1 MFQIFHEKPRHTLG
15 IFLVVTLIASL
26 YLLYTVR
33 LTLDENDGHVGALL
47 DDTWIHVR
55 FADHLAQGKGLSYND
70 STLTTGATSPIWV
83 LMLAA
88 IYVVTNPSVMQQ
100 VDIAIGLGAIWY
112 VLSVIAITG
121 FGWWATRKSWIGLAA
136 GILTALTGRYMWM
149 GLSGME
155 ATAFTTFCIMTLWSH
170 LEDSQRNRAFSQ
182 RTAILA
188 ATTSLVRPEAY
199 LLCLLIGL
207 DAFVLIPLREKTAFT
222 DMLKKIRRAWTSM
235 VSYLILA
242 SAYPI
247 ACLLIDH
254 YPLPNTFRAKS
265 FLGKTWPDLPREFF
279 WTPLRDH
286 GWGLVILA
294 GIGTGWL
301 LWQSRKKGG
310 PAFLWPLWPI
320 LFVLAV
326 LFLGPE
332 RHITNHGRYVSP
344 AIPFHALIAV
354 IGLDAILQF
363 LRHPRLKSLRLDQ
376 PATQTLLSAVSVLI
390 LGIFIF
396 NRGFYNADQV
406 SNDVGQLRKMHVAV
420 GDWFKT
426 HTTPDQVI
434 ALNDIGAIAHIS
446 NRQILDLEG
455 LVSPEVIEATKGTE
469 RLTCENNLQLARLML
484 KEPPF
489 LLALFPGWYP
499 CLTSW
504 PGALQPFTVFSIT
517 GPTVLGGGEMIIY
530 WPMWENWPMLVAAPN
545 DALPVH
551 ANFQDGVELLSY
563 RAEKTAEGLKITLW
577 WQAHEQPDED
587 YHIFVH
593 LVAADGTQISQHD
606 SQPQN
611 DQFHM
616 TWWRSGDIIR
626 DVHIIPLTDTS
637 ILRQSDL
644 SLRVGVYQYPEGRR
658 LLRTDA
664 QPDNADFIQIPLVL
678 THQIIG

>member
-1 MFQIFHEKPRHTLG
+1 MFQIFLEKPKRTLG
-15 IFLVVTLIASL
+15 IFLVVTLIASA

-33 LTLDENDGHVGALL
+33 LTLDENDGQVGALL

-70 STLTTGATSPIWV
+70 STLTTGATSPFWV
-83 LMLAA
+83 LALAA

-100 VDIAIGLGAIWY
+100 VDIAIALGAIWH
-112 VLSVIAITG
+112 VLSIIAITG

-136 GILTALTGRYMWM
+136 GTLTALTGRFMWM

-155 ATAFTTFCIMTLWSH
+155 TTAFTAFCIITLWSH
-170 LEDSQRNRAFSQ
+170 LEDIQQNRAFSQ

-188 ATTSLVRPEAY
+188 AITSLVRPEAY
-199 LLCLLIGL
+199 FLCLLIGL
-207 DAFVLIPLREKTAFT
+207 DAFVLIPIRERIAFQGI
-222 DMLKKIRRAWTSM
+222 LKKFRRAWTSM
-235 VSYLILA
+235 VSYLVLA

-247 ACLLIDH
+247 ACLLIDD

-279 WTPLRDH
+279 WTPLRDQ

-294 GIGTGWL
+294 AIGTVYL
-301 LWQSRKKGG
+301 LWRSSKKGG

-320 LFVLAV
+320 LFVLVV

-332 RHITNHGRYVSP
+332 RYIMNHGRYVTP

-354 IGLDAILQF
+354 IGIDALLQGF
-363 LRHPRLKSLRLDQ
+363 QHPRLKSLRLYQ
-376 PATQTLLSAVSVLI
+376 PATRSFLSGILVFI

-406 SNDVGQLRKMHVAV
+406 SNDVSQLRKMHVAV
-420 GDWFKT
+420 GYWFQS
-426 HTTPDQVI
+426 HTTPDQLI
-434 ALNDIGAIAHIS
+434 ALNDIGAIAHVS
-446 NRQILDLEG
+446 DRRILDLEG
-455 LVSPEVIEATKGTE
+455 LVSPEVIDATKGTE
-469 RLTCENNLQLARLML
+469 RFTCENNLQLARLML

-504 PGALQPFTVFSIT
+504 PGALQPITVFTIT
-517 GPTVLGGGEMIIY
+517 GPTVIAGGEMVIY
-530 WPMWENWPMLVAAPN
+530 WPLWQNWPILVAAPD
-545 DALPVH
+545 DALSIQ

-563 RAEKTAEGLKITLW
+563 RAEKTPAGLKVTLW
-577 WQAHEQPDED
+577 WQAHKQPDAD

-593 LVAADGTQISQHD
+593 LVGADGTQISQHD

-616 TWWRSGDIIR
+616 SWWRSGDIIR
-626 DVHIIPLTDTS
+626 DEHIIPLTDAS
-637 ILRQSDL
+637 VLDQEGL
-644 SLRVGVYQYPEGRR
+644 SLRIGVYHYPDGRR
-658 LLRTDA
+658 LLRTDT
-664 QPDNADFIQIPLVL
+664 QPDHPDFTQIPLVL
-678 THQIIG
+678 TYRIFG